1 MYEYDQTIKQHFQ
14 IQNYFPFSTLVLLF
28 GNYSI
33 ISLLIVS
40 SVSLPSLIFSLLLH
54 TKIVRISSLSFEE
67 TKFMCI
73 FV

>member
-14 IQNYFPFSTLVLLF
+14 IQNCFPFSTLVLLF

-40 SVSLPSLIFSLLLH
+40 SVSLPSLIFSLSLH
-54 TKIVRISSLSFEE
+54 TKIVRISPLSFEE